1 MTQFSNI
8 KNKNVNI
15 LPKCILVSYINVSI
29 VNITCCYSNLIE
41 KQVKL
46 CVNNVQKRKNNI
58 FLIIF
63 LALDVQRKK

>member
-1 MTQFSNI
+1 MTQFNNA
-8 KNKNVNI
+8 KNKNINI
-15 LPKCILVSYINVSI
+15 LPQCILILYINVSI

-58 FLIIF
+58 CLIIF
-63 LALDVQRKK
+63 LPLEV